1 MTQKTRRWTRGVA
14 VLAAATILAAAG
26 GAQAQMNYGFGR
38 NRVQYDDFHWRILTT
53 PHFTIYYY
61 QGMEEAVKDAARIAE
76 RSYAYLSQQLQVD
89 FERTI
94 PVLLYAD
101 HQDFRQ
107 TNATTSPEE
116 GTEGVT
122 ESLKQRMIM
131 PVLPTME
138 EFSHVFTHELVHA
151 FQFEILGIGKSLNPI
166 QWSPPLWMMEGMAEF
181 FSLGLDSNTE
191 SWLKDVVRRD
201 DFISLS
207 QFETVRD
214 QRVYR
219 LGQALYWYL
228 ADRYGLESVRRF
240 FKLTVQRHDW
250 VSALQEVYGRTPKE
264 VSEDWKAY
272 LKTRYAD
279 AVAQSTAQDSVG
291 TALIRHKGPV
301 YNVNVTPSISP
312 DGTHVAYVAN
322 VNLRDGVYIAD
333 ARTGQ
338 SRQALAYGGSTG
350 SLETIDFF
358 ESTMS
363 WTADGRTVAFV
374 SSGGREDVIHLVDPK
389 TGATERMLR
398 YKDLSINSAAI
409 SPDGSRVVFSGMMH
423 GQRDLY
429 IADTAGGEPRRLTN
443 DLFSYL
449 HPAWSPDGRRIALA
463 TDKGGPTNADR
474 LDFRG
479 YRLALMDPETG
490 DLELLT
496 YTGWK
501 DINPVWSPDGK
512 SLAFLSNRT
521 GTPQIFLLDLADRS
535 IRRVTN
541 LVTGVSGITQT
552 SPAISWAR
560 DTGMMAFSTFREM
573 GWDIYTMP
581 DPRESAVP
589 VEAGELVEEPVPPW
603 EGYSLGQLVTF
614 EERPYRTRL
623 TADYV
628 MAGGGFATQVG
639 LMGDLI
645 IGFSDMLGN
654 QMLITQLGL
663 YGDFTHSNLGVS
675 YYNLSRRLNWGAA
688 LFQQASQLGTLY
700 SSFQGSTYLSVVSRG
715 GALFGFYPLNV
726 FNRLEGSLGFY
737 DVTWEYL
744 GVDIFGRIANTEE
757 LDHFNYG
764 EASLSYVHDSAIYN
778 YFSGPI
784 SGWRSRFS
792 LSRTVGG
799 LVSTTGTGDVRY
811 YLPIRGR
818 ATVAGRTLGGA
829 LMTNQGQIFRVGGP
843 FNVHA
848 TNWGQMQGDNL
859 LIQNVEL
866 RTPLLPFLPL
876 QWDWIGAAFFAD
888 AAAVWYRGGQAVWE
902 SPDFDYNTIL
912 ENTIVGAVGAGVR
925 LNLGF
930 TTLLLDYGIPTDFQ
944 GRWGKGR
951 LQFAIGYVY

>member
-1 MTQKTRRWTRGVA
+1 MIQKTRLQTMLAAGLV
-14 VLAAATILAAAG
+14 AAATLMAAG
-26 GAQAQMNYGFGR
+26 GARAQMGYGFGR
-38 NRVQYDDFHWRILTT
+38 NRVQYDDFHWRLLTT
-53 PHFTIYYY
+53 PHFTFYYY

-89 FERTI
+89 FDHTI

-107 TNATTSPEE
+107 TNATSSPEE
-116 GTEGVT
+116 GTQGVT

-138 EFSHVFTHELVHA
+138 EFSHVFTHELTHA
-151 FQFEILGIGKSLNPI
+151 FQFEILGLGKSLNPM
-166 QWSPPLWMMEGMAEF
+166 QWSPPLWMMEGMAEYL
-181 FSLGLDSNTE
+181 SLGLDSNTE
-191 SWLKDVVRRD
+191 SWLKDVVRQD
-201 DFISLS
+201 SFISLS
-207 QFETVRD
+207 QFETIRD

-228 ADRYGLESVRRF
+228 ADRYGQESIRRF

-279 AVAQSTAQDSVG
+279 AVARSTAQDSLG
-291 TALIRHKGPV
+291 TALIRHKGLV
-301 YNVNVTPSISP
+301 YNVNVTPAISP
-312 DGTHVAYVAN
+312 DGSHVAYVAN
-322 VNLRDGVYIAD
+322 ANLRDGIYIAD
-333 ARTGQ
+333 ARTGE

-363 WTADGRTVAFV
+363 WTADGETLAFV

-389 TGATERMLR
+389 TGATRQTLR
-398 YKDLSINSAAI
+398 YQDLSINSAAI

-429 IADTAGGEPRRLTN
+429 IADTAGGAPRRLTN

-463 TDKGGPTNADR
+463 TDKGGPTKVDQ

-479 YRLALMDPETG
+479 CRLALMDPETG
-490 DLELLT
+490 TLDMLT
-496 YTGWK
+496 GGGWK

-512 SLAFLSNRT
+512 TLAFLSNRT
-521 GTPQIFLLDLADRS
+521 GTPQIFLMDLADRS

-552 SPAISWAR
+552 SPAISWSH
-560 DTGMMAFSTFREM
+560 DTGVLAFSTFREM
-573 GWDIYTMP
+573 GWDISTMP
-581 DPRESAVP
+581 DPRGTATP
-589 VEAGELVEEPVPPW
+589 VAAGDLVEEPVPVW
-603 EGYSLGQLVTF
+603 EGYSLGQPVTF

-645 IGFSDMLGN
+645 VGFSDMLGN
-654 QMLITQLGL
+654 QMLIAQLGL
-663 YGDFTHSNLGVS
+663 YGDITHSNLGIS
-675 YYNLSRRLNWGAA
+675 YFNLSRRLNWGAA

-700 SSFQGSTYLSVVSRG
+700 SSFQGSTYLNVTSRG
-715 GALFGFYPLNV
+715 GVLYGLYPLNV

-744 GVDIFGRIANTEE
+744 DVNLFGRIANTQE

-778 YFSGPI
+778 YFVGPI
-784 SGWRSRFS
+784 SGWRSR
-792 LSRTVGG
+792 LTLGKTVGG
-799 LVSTTGTGDVRY
+799 LVSTTGTADLRY
-811 YLPIRGR
+811 YLPLQGR
-818 ATVAGRTLGGA
+818 ATVAGRTMAGSVF
-829 LMTNQGQIFRVGGP
+829 TEQGQIFRIGGP
-843 FNVHA
+843 FSVHA
-848 TNWGQMQGDNL
+848 TNWGQLQGVNL
-859 LIQNVEL
+859 LIQNLEL
-866 RTPLLPFLPL
+866 RTPLLPFLPM
-876 QWDWIGAAFFAD
+876 QWDWIGAAVFAD
-888 AAAVWYRGGQAVWE
+888 AAAVWNRGEKALWE
-902 SPDFDYNTIL
+902 SPDFDYNLAL

-930 TTLLLDYGIPTDFQ
+930 MMLFFDYGIPTDFQ